1 MPQNYICVLNISELE
16 EEEGPVLD
24 FLDDLIDNVMV
35 SQILKMFVTLFMS
48 VNCYVF

>member
-1 MPQNYICVLNISELE
+1 MPQNYICVLYISELE

-35 SQILKMFVTLFMS
+35 SQILKMFVTHS
-48 VNCYVF
+48 I